1 VSEYERNLLQH
12 MKQHMEYRGIKGGV
26 KQWLLDGAEREGAHT
41 IHEAVRRVPE
51 WLLIRRLARILAEE
65 R

>member
-12 MKQHMEYRGIKGGV
+12 MKHHGV
-26 KQWLLDGAEREGAHT
+26 KQWLLDGCEREDART
-41 IHEAVRRVPE
+41 ILEAVRRMPE

-65 R
+65 Q